1 MNIFEGSR
9 RIAKL
14 TAAGITV
21 GFLIAAFQL
30 FQLSP
35 KVDVTF
41 QIKGPQQ
48 PALRASTYECPDD
61 ALEVT
66 KYVSTKKRTNANIKV
81 CFLAFTAH
89 DGRRLIPFRESKGGE
104 GIWWGDH
111 KYADDVT
118 AYMNDVLNKFQMS
131 DADETFVDES
141 RLGLLIRDIGTGLL
155 TAIATLVA
163 FWAFTWAVGWIVRGF
178 MGIPQGKDSKE

>member
-9 RIAKL
+9 RVAKL
-14 TAAGITV
+14 TAAGIAV

-66 KYVSTKKRTNANIKV
+66 KYVSTKKEPTQI
-81 CFLAFTAH
+81 
-89 DGRRLIPFRESKGGE
+89 SK
-104 GIWWGDH
+104 
-111 KYADDVT
+111 YV
-118 AYMNDVLNKFQMS
+118 F
-131 DADETFVDES
+131 
-141 RLGLLIRDIGTGLL
+141 
-155 TAIATLVA
+155 
-163 FWAFTWAVGWIVRGF
+163 
-178 MGIPQGKDSKE
+178 